1 MSGVVGTMEVTGF
14 MQLKMGY
21 VCSIYV
27 SKDREVQPSK
37 TIYRDQAITD
47 HFLACCEHTEHLNG
61 QAQMARK

>member
-37 TIYRDQAITD
+37 TI
-47 HFLACCEHTEHLNG
+47 
-61 QAQMARK
+61 